1 MEKSLTD
8 TFHKNIPEPR
18 VITCRNEA
26 TNFISFS
33 HISKKF
39 LISSSAKVFLSFVA
53 WSLCSCNN
61 WKKKVVCFSSTKF
74 VIHSEEGLKL
84 VTSALEA
91 LYGGQFILLTADKTK
106 SSFNFPPPKQQ
117 HSFLRNLPPLMNLA
131 RAWENNV
138 LNNRQHKAG
147 KISFYS
153 KYNLEENF

>member
-1 MEKSLTD
+1 MKLRISLVLLI
-8 TFHKNIPEPR
+8 FLKN
-18 VITCRNEA
+18 
-26 TNFISFS
+26 
-33 HISKKF
+33 
-39 LISSSAKVFLSFVA
+39 FLSPAVPMFFFLLWHDHCAPVTIE
-53 WSLCSCNN
+53 
-61 WKKKVVCFSSTKF
+61 KKVVCFSSIKF
-74 VIHSEEGLKL
+74 VIYSEEGLKL

-91 LYGGQFILLTADKTK
+91 LYGGQFTLLTQSIKTK

-117 HSFLRNLPPLMNLA
+117 HSFLRNLPPLVNLA